1 MEKGLPRKLAVLL
14 HADVVGS
21 TGLVQLNE
29 ALAHERIQDT
39 FRRFSETIA
48 SHGGI
53 AHELRGDA
61 LVAEFAKVSD
71 AVSASLAFQA
81 AHATHNEELPD
92 EVRPVVRVGIAMGE
106 VVVADN
112 TVTGEGVVLAQRLE
126 QLAGA
131 GGVCI
136 QDAAYQTVPKR
147 LPFEYEYLGE
157 QKLKGFDE
165 PVRAY
170 GVSLTP
176 GKDVPTPQF
185 SESETPEP
193 KLPDTPSIAV
203 LPFTNMSGDLEQEY
217 FSDGI
222 TEDIIT
228 ELSRFP
234 TLFVIARHSTF
245 SFKGQAIKIEEVGRQ
260 LGVKYVVEGS
270 VRKAGNRIRV
280 TAQLI
285 ETLTSNHVWAERYD
299 RELEDI
305 FAVQDEVTQAIVSS
319 LSDRLEASDAERAKY
334 KATHSMTAYDHLLQ
348 GREHWHRLTRDDMSA
363 ARLMYRKAIDLDP
376 HYARA
381 HALLAA
387 THIWDKFMGWSDSGE
402 GLEEAKVLAEKAL
415 ALDERDGSSHA
426 MLGFICFF
434 DGQDDKAEAHF
445 ERALSLNPNDAD
457 VAAFWSDVLV
467 YLGRTEEALGF
478 ISKARQLNPFP
489 PDWYHWFFALI
500 SFSGRRYEEAIGAIN
515 QIRTL
520 DRWHKAYR
528 AACLAQLGRSPE
540 ALNEVQEFV
549 TMREKELATLG
560 QPLPTNRLDLAQDRA
575 DRYRL
580 NTDREHFIESLRMA
594 GLSK

>member
-1 MEKGLPRKLAVLL
+1 MEESPTRKLAVLL

-21 TGLVQLNE
+21 TRLVQLNE
-29 ALAHERIQDT
+29 TLAHERIQSI
-39 FRRFSETIA
+39 FRIA

-61 LVAEFAKVSD
+61 LVAEFAKASD
-71 AVSASLAFQA
+71 AVSASLAFQIANA
-81 AHATHNEELPD
+81 AHNEEQPD

-170 GVSLTP
+170 GVNLTP
-176 GKDVPTPQF
+176 GKDVPSPQS
-185 SESETPEP
+185 SESETREP
-193 KLPDTPSIAV
+193 TLPDTPSIAV
-203 LPFTNMSGDLEQEY
+203 LPFTNMSGDVEQEY

-245 SFKGQAIKIEEVGRQ
+245 SFKGQAIRIEEVGRQ

-270 VRKAGNRIRV
+270 VRKAGNQIRI

-319 LSDRLEASDAERAKY
+319 LSDRLEASDADRAKH
-334 KATHSMTAYDHLLQ
+334 KATHNMTAYDHLLQ

-376 HYARA
+376 QYARA

-387 THIWDKFMGWSDSGE
+387 THIWDKFMGWSISGE

-415 ALDERDGSSHA
+415 ALDERDASSHA
-426 MLGFICFF
+426 MLGFICFL
-434 DGQDDKAEAHF
+434 DGQDDKGEAHF
-445 ERALSLNPNDAD
+445 TRALSLNPNDAD

-467 YLGRTEEALGF
+467 YLGRTEEALCF

-500 SFSGRRYEEAIGAIN
+500 SFSGRRYEEAIAAIN

-528 AACLAQLGRSPE
+528 AACLAQLGHSAE
-540 ALNEVQEFV
+540 ALSEVQDFV

-580 NTDREHFIESLRMA
+580 NADREHFLESLRMA